1 MIRFYNKDDLCSIMD
16 IWLDSNIKAHNFIDP
31 IYWRNNFSIVKEM
44 MPQARLYVYEQQK
57 ELAGFIGI
65 MEEYIAGIFVSS
77 SQQSK
82 GIGQELLNYAKS
94 NHKELYL
101 TVYKKNERAVT
112 FYLREGFIIENK
124 QIDDATGET
133 EFVMAWTELK

>member
-16 IWLDSNIKAHNFIDP
+16 IWLDSNIKAHNFIAP
-31 IYWRNNFSIVKEM
+31 IYWRNNFSMVKEM
-44 MPQARLYVYEQQK
+44 MPQARLYVYEHQK

-65 MEEYIAGIFVSS
+65 MEDYIAGIFVSS
-77 SQQSK
+77 NQQSK

-94 NHKELYL
+94 DHKKLSL

-112 FYLREGFIIENK
+112 FYLREGFIIKNE

-133 EFVMAWTELK
+133 EFVMAWTKPK